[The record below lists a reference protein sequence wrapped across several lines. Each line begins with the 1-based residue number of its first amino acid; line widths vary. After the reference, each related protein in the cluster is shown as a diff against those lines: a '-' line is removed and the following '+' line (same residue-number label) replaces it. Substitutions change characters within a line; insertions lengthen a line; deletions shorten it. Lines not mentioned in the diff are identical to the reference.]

1 MIETTTPGGSPE
13 PRPQFRIPRPR
24 SSSRARL
31 EQLLAK
37 ADIVLDGDR
46 PWDPRVKDE
55 RFLDVAFAGSLAIGE
70 AYMDGAWECDDLAEL
85 VARFRM
91 ASLDEQFQIGSDGW
105 RVIKARLKNM
115 QSRGRSVDMGKK
127 VYDGAI
133 DLFQATLD
141 PRMVYSCAYWPKAK
155 DLAEAQE
162 HKLDLACRKLGLQP
176 GMRVLDVGCGWGSF
190 VGYAAEKYGVE
201 VVGVTISREQA
212 DYARKRYAHL
222 PVEIRYQDY
231 RDVAGSFDRVFS
243 AGMFEHV
250 GPRNHR
256 KYFETVHRVL
266 KSDGLFLL
274 HTVGGNRSLHSVDS
288 WIDKYIFPDSVMPSA
303 SQVTRAVEKLF
314 VVEDWHNFGPDYD
327 KTLSAWCVNFEKSY
341 ARDERLRASYDER
354 FRRMWRFYLLACAGT
369 FRARVDHL
377 WHFVL
382 SKKGLRGG
390 YEAVR

>member
-1 MIETTTPGGSPE
+1 MDTQTLGAGLGRRLFR
-13 PRPQFRIPRPR
+13 RPPPR

-31 EQLLAK
+31 QELLAH
-37 ADIVLDGDR
+37 ADIVIDGDR

-70 AYMDGAWECDDLAEL
+70 AYMDGQWECDDLAEL
-85 VARFRM
+85 VARFRT
-91 ASLDEQFQIGSDGW
+91 ASLDARFSIGSDAV
-105 RVIKARLKNM
+105 RVVKARIKTM
-115 QSRGRSVDMGKK
+115 QSRHRSVDMGKR

-133 DLFQATLD
+133 DLFSATLD

-155 DLAEAQE
+155 NLAEAQE
-162 HKLDLACRKLGLQP
+162 HKLDLACRKLGLKP

-190 VGYAAEKYGVE
+190 VGYAAEKYGVQA
-201 VVGVTISREQA
+201 VGITISREQA
-212 DYARKRYAHL
+212 DYARKRYAGL
-222 PVEIRYQDY
+222 DVEIRYQDY

-256 KYFETVHRVL
+256 VYFETVERVL

-303 SQVTRAVEKLF
+303 SQVTRAVEGLF

-327 KTLSAWCVNFEKSY
+327 KTLSAWFGNFDRNYHTIKD
-341 ARDERLRASYDER
+341 RYDER
-354 FRRMWRFYLLACAGT
+354 FYRMWKFYLLACAGT